1 MASAIRCRWLLDRL
15 PFRNEVQF
23 WIEGNGTSGPNRELE
38 TRWKDLWCM
47 MRVAD
52 STSGKPLALDD
63 VQSKPWTFSIKRNR
77 AEIGYSRKF
86 RRTKDGIISSSL
98 QGVQTGDKLV
108 AQRTNREAQ
117 ESRAGALNEYDQ
129 MRVLVLLHPFADSP
143 ARQALRKQSQTRCPR
158 CGAWSAADRCPQCGA
173 HRMSAEI
180 TVHPEEEEEMQ
191 VAR

>member
-77 AEIGYSRKF
+77 AEYGVLSK
-86 RRTKDGIISSSL
+86 
-98 QGVQTGDKLV
+98 VQTNKRWYYQFLI
-108 AQRTNREAQ
+108 
-117 ESRAGALNEYDQ
+117 AGRPNWG
-129 MRVLVLLHPFADSP
+129 
-143 ARQALRKQSQTRCPR
+143 QTCRPTY
-158 CGAWSAADRCPQCGA
+158 
-173 HRMSAEI
+173 E
-180 TVHPEEEEEMQ
+180 
-191 VAR
+191 

>member
-1 MASAIRCRWLLDRL
+1 MEGSLVHDSGGRRLFGQATGSARCPLEAVD
-15 PFRNEVQF
+15 F
-23 WIEGNGTSGPNRELE
+23 WHQ
-38 TRWKDLWCM
+38 
-47 MRVAD
+47 A
-52 STSGKPLALDD
+52 KPR
-63 VQSKPWTFSIKRNR
+63 RNR
-77 AEIGYSRKF
+77 VLSK
-86 RRTKDGIISSSL
+86 
-98 QGVQTGDKLV
+98 VQTNKRWYYQSLIAGRPNWGQIV

-117 ESRAGALNEYDQ
+117 ESRAGAHNEYDQ

-180 TVHPEEEEEMQ
+180 TVHPGEEEEMQ